1 MNTSSKPSSEFAP
14 GQIVSLKA
22 DPSIRGAVVAV
33 FPSTPESRINVF
45 AGGRIQS
52 FRASQLQV
60 SAASDIVNRVID
72 APPETIARVEALL
85 QSSKGKSDGWDAD
98 QLLSE
103 RFAQPVRVIT
113 YTGIKDLSK
122 VKTKSYLLRGV
133 DPNGD
138 RIQIAK
144 LQILFAFPKE
154 KMPDLKPHVKI
165 RAPLKAQNLQ
175 PLEEPNERFHV
186 DDKLLQQ
193 ARKDKSNVNIVTR
206 TGHVLDGWIQHF
218 DKYVLYMRVGGK
230 VVVVYRHG
238 LFEFTI
244 GESSD

>member
-1 MNTSSKPSSEFAP
+1 MNTLPNPPSQFTP
-14 GQIVSLKA
+14 GQIVFLKA

-45 AGGRIQS
+45 AGGKIQS
-52 FRASQLQV
+52 FHASQLQV
-60 SAASDIVNRVID
+60 SAASDILSRIID
-72 APPETIARVEALL
+72 APPETIERIEALL
-85 QSSKGKSDGWDAD
+85 QSPEKKSSDWDAD
-98 QLLSE
+98 RLLSE
-103 RFAQPVRVIT
+103 HFAQPVRFIT

-122 VKTKSYLLRGV
+122 VTTKPYLLRGV
-133 DPNGD
+133 DTN
-138 RIQIAK
+138 RKRVQISK

-154 KMPDLKPHVKI
+154 KMPDLKPYVKI

-175 PLEEPNERFHV
+175 PLQDPNERFHV

-218 DKYVLYMRVGGK
+218 DKYVLYMRIGEK

-238 LFEFTI
+238 LFELTV
-244 GESSD
+244 GEPED